1 MINMTY
7 TGWSIKI
14 GPVQNGLEWPYN
26 PFAVVILYFDLRIQL
41 IGKVLVH
48 FWVLQLFARTGYVD
62 FCTLHQSLNYML
74 LIKGCTLI
82 FSIFGYIFWPKNPK
96 SPKMAKNTFW
106 LMKKPLNQIFRV
118 KMWPKGW
125 ILNLVTLLWWNP
137 ENFEKSQKSS
147 FSYQN
152 GFKIG
157 QNVVLCSKF

>member
-1 MINMTY
+1 MVHEDWPGAKWPRMT
-7 TGWSIKI
+7 
-14 GPVQNGLEWPYN
+14 LN
-26 PFAVVILYFDLRIQL
+26 PFYSIHF
-41 IGKVLVH
+41 VLWPH
-48 FWVLQLFARTGYVD
+48 IATYREDFGTFSSTSTKARTGYVD

-74 LIKGCTLI
+74 LIKGCI
-82 FSIFGYIFWPKNPK
+82 WYFSIFGNIFWPKNPK
-96 SPKMAKNTFW
+96 NFQMAKNTFW